1 MSKKLDEKIESHEHP
16 LTPYEFNY
24 LKGLAQARNRAF
36 NEYQAVIS
44 TFLAY
49 LAGTKWGYSD
59 QELDFEFD
67 EDTQTVRVKEH
78 EA

>member
-1 MSKKLDEKIESHEHP
+1 MSKRFEKTEGTEHK

-24 LKGLAQARNRAF
+24 LKGLALARNRSY

-49 LAGTKWGYSD
+49 LAGSQWGYKD
-59 QELDFEFD
+59 VELDFEFD
-67 EDTQTVRVKEH
+67 DAKGTVVVKEH
-78 EA
+78 KP